1 MEGLYVNG
9 RPRHHLESAHRVD
22 VDPNDS
28 ELSSIFVVDAE
39 TFRDM
44 DGDAIRTIFQERH
57 ILVTDVDTEDMAFNL
72 AGLSTVGPLHRPR
85 TMQRKEGQS
94 YLDYI

>member
-1 MEGLYVNG
+1 
-9 RPRHHLESAHRVD
+9 
-22 VDPNDS
+22 
-28 ELSSIFVVDAE
+28 
-39 TFRDM
+39 M